1 MSEITIGEF
10 IAKEKEIASLKEQL
24 KNSVWKPK
32 IECRIFRKD
41 RQPKRKLMINLE
53 VNDFNK
59 MLKGKSKKNMVK
71 NND

>member
-1 MSEITIGEF
+1 MSEITINEF
-10 IAKEKEIASLKEQL
+10 IAKEKEIVSLKEQL

-59 MLKGKSKKNMVK
+59 MLKFKKK
-71 NND
+71 

>member
-32 IECRIFRKD
+32 IECRISRKD
-41 RQPKRKLMINLE
+41 KQPKRLLMINLE

-59 MLKGKSKKNMVK
+59 MLKGKSKKK
-71 NND
+71 HG

>member
-32 IECRIFRKD
+32 IDCRISRKD
-41 RQPKRKLMINLE
+41 KQPKRLLMINLE

-59 MLKGKSKKNMVK
+59 MLKGKAKKK
-71 NND
+71 HG

>member
-1 MSEITIGEF
+1 MSEISIDNF
-10 IAKEKEIASLKEQL
+10 IEREKEIASLKEQL

-32 IECRIFRKD
+32 IECRIPRKD
-41 RQPKRKLMINLE
+41 KQPKRKLMINLE
-53 VNDFNK
+53 INDFNK

>member
-10 IAKEKEIASLKEQL
+10 IAKEKEIVSLKEQL

-32 IECRIFRKD
+32 IECRISRKD
-41 RQPKRKLMINLE
+41 KQPKRKLMINLE

-59 MLKGKSKKNMVK
+59 MLKFKKK
-71 NND
+71 

>member
-10 IAKEKEIASLKEQL
+10 IEREKEIVSLKEQL

-32 IECRIFRKD
+32 IECRILRKD

-53 VNDFNK
+53 INDFNK
-59 MLKGKSKKNMVK
+59 MLKFKKK
-71 NND
+71 

>member
-1 MSEITIGEF
+1 MVKNKKIMSEITINEF

-32 IECRIFRKD
+32 IECRIPRKD
-41 RQPKRKLMINLE
+41 KQPKRKLMINLE

-59 MLKGKSKKNMVK
+59 MLKFKKK
-71 NND
+71 

>member
-1 MSEITIGEF
+1 MSEISINEF
-10 IAKEKEIASLKEQL
+10 IEREKKIASLKEQL

-41 RQPKRKLMINLE
+41 KQPKRKLMINLE

-59 MLKGKSKKNMVK
+59 MLKFKKK
-71 NND
+71 

>member
-32 IECRIFRKD
+32 IECRISRKD
-41 RQPKRKLMINLE
+41 KQPKRKLMINLE
-53 VNDFNK
+53 INDFNK

>member
-1 MSEITIGEF
+1 MSEITINEF

-24 KNSVWKPK
+24 KISVWKPK

-41 RQPKRKLMINLE
+41 RQPKRRLMINLE

-59 MLKGKSKKNMVK
+59 MLKGKSKKK
-71 NND
+71 HG

>member
-1 MSEITIGEF
+1 MSEISIDNF
-10 IAKEKEIASLKEQL
+10 IKREKEIASLKEQL

-32 IECRIFRKD
+32 IECRIPRKD
-41 RQPKRKLMINLE
+41 KQPKRRLMINLE

-59 MLKGKSKKNMVK
+59 MLKGKSKKNMVR

>member
-1 MSEITIGEF
+1 MSEITICEF

-32 IECRIFRKD
+32 IECRISRKD
-41 RQPKRKLMINLE
+41 KQPKRLLMINLE

-59 MLKGKSKKNMVK
+59 MLKFKKK
-71 NND
+71 

>member
-59 MLKGKSKKNMVK
+59 MLKGKSKKK
-71 NND
+71 HG